1 MHLGKQS
8 NQHQNK
14 KKVQAITQICG
25 RRVSASALK
34 RDLGMSSRRL
44 AVFLKRI
51 EEVNRF
57 KKYNT
62 YRYEVDP
69 DDIPD
74 RVEYGK
80 YWVEI
85 EQKEDEI
92 IIRNSEGDERT
103 IKR

>member
-8 NQHQNK
+8 DQHQNK
-14 KKVQAITQICG
+14 KKIQAITQICG
-25 RRVSASALK
+25 KQVSASALK
-34 RDLGMSSRRL
+34 QDLGMSSRRL

-51 EEVNRF
+51 EEISRF

-62 YRYEVDP
+62 YRYEADP
-69 DDIPD
+69 NDIPD
-74 RVEYGK
+74 RIEYGK

-92 IIRNSEGDERT
+92 VIKNSEGDERT
-103 IKR
+103 IKG